1 MTTISTPTAPHP
13 QAQIISVNLTTGTIR
28 FNWLAA
34 DGQRVDS
41 GNSVAPFS
49 PGEDWPSEADIADAI
64 VASTA

>member
-1 MTTISTPTAPHP
+1 MTIVSTPAAPHP
-13 QAQIISVNLTTGTIR
+13 QAQIIAVNLTTGTIR

-41 GNSVAPFS
+41 GNSVAPFA
-49 PGEDWPSEADIADAI
+49 PGEDWPAESDIAGAI